1 MYFGIIAL
9 IIAIGALGLG
19 TYQTILPSEGPKI
32 YTVSNDDYFNLDFSI
47 YRYIPQLN
55 ITYNTK
61 TGDRVLLEYSRQ
73 LRLDI
78 VGVTTNIEIYFDID
92 GAAITITSHI
102 YLHGENIEDYQ
113 DIYSSG
119 IMTLLSIESKALHYF
134 IKRDLLEE

>member
-1 MYFGIIAL
+1 MHFGIIAL
-9 IIAIGALGLG
+9 GSGA
-19 TYQTILPSEGPKI
+19 YQLILPSEGPKI

-61 TGDRVLLEYSRQ
+61 TGGRVLFEYSRQ

-78 VGVTTNIEIYFDID
+78 VGATTNIEIYFDID

-119 IMTLLSIESKALHYF
+119 IMTLLSIES
-134 IKRDLLEE
+134 